1 MSAAKMNEEV
11 ERYKRL
17 LDDWD
22 RGKSGGKIA
31 RGESPISK
39 PSKPTAPPKSSGR
52 AKLKRP
58 AAAEEDSGR
67 FSKGAILCLD
77 DEELL
82 VYRRPVTGETYDM
95 VYSLLATGE
104 VKIES
109 VELGERKVEVLGQLS
124 SADLKNLQEEMHWS
138 HGLIAGHCECPDARE
153 RIPSPGASKSTIRP
167 TAVGRPSPAGRPTP
181 TRPPRRSQNGESNAM
196 VNGLM
201 AQEGAARV
209 VDDSKLPQTK
219 VSIRRGQ
226 MVTLR
231 INGQKW
237 EAVYWGKDK
246 KGTVVAHR
254 THNHWALMHL
264 DLARYKNSIS
274 VTGEPDECL
283 MDQISAELKAAKSE
297 AT

>member
-22 RGKSGGKIA
+22 MSKSGGKIA
-31 RGESPISK
+31 RGESHISK

-67 FSKGAILCLD
+67 FPKGAILCLD
-77 DEELL
+77 GEELF
-82 VYRRPVTGETYDM
+82 VYRRPVAGETYDM
-95 VYSLLATGE
+95 AYSLLATGE

-109 VELGERKVEVLGQLS
+109 VQLGERKVEVLGQLS

-138 HGLIAGHCECPDARE
+138 HGLIAGNCECPEARE
-153 RIPSPGASKSTIRP
+153 RIPSPGASITR
-167 TAVGRPSPAGRPTP
+167 ARPSPRSRSAP
-181 TRPPRRSQNGESNAM
+181 TRPQRRAPNGESMAM

-226 MVTLR
+226 MVTLQ

-274 VTGEPDECL
+274 VSGEPDECL
-283 MDQISAELKAAKSE
+283 MDQITAELKAAKSE